1 MSDETKHVFVGLV
14 GVHSPTLWFLIFLNI
29 IFAITSILGN
39 VIILA
44 ALKKKSSLHPPSKI
58 LLSFLAITDLCAGL
72 ISLPIFITLLMAF
85 QYKIED
91 IVTFTTEL
99 TSYISTAL
107 CLSSLFTL
115 AAISVDRFL
124 ALFLGI
130 RYRQVVTLRRTAII
144 VVCSWTVIAGCII
157 TVNWIDILTVLLTYV
172 TATVLLFLMVSICCY
187 TMIYKKLLQHQAQ
200 AQENLHQGEPN
211 GHEPLNIARYRKTVS
226 STLWIQFSLVAC
238 YLPFCVT
245 LVLLMVH
252 GHTTSNLISAWV
264 FSKTVVNFN
273 STLNPILY
281 CWKITEVR
289 RAAIGIIRGVWC
301 G

>member
-14 GVHSPTLWFLIFLNI
+14 RVHSPTLWFLIFLNI

-44 ALKKKSSLHPPSKI
+44 ALKKQSSLHPPSKI

-172 TATVLLFLMVSICCY
+172 TATVLLFLMVPICCY
-187 TMIYKKLLQHQAQ
+187 TMIYQKLLQHQAQ
-200 AQENLHQGEPN
+200 VQG
-211 GHEPLNIARYRKTVS
+211 KS
-226 STLWIQFSLVAC
+226 SSRWTKRTRATEHSSIQKDSVQYIMDTIFISGLLPALWCNSCIID
-238 YLPFCVT
+238 
-245 LVLLMVH
+245 
-252 GHTTSNLISAWV
+252 GAWPYHIKSY
-264 FSKTVVNFN
+264 F
-273 STLNPILY
+273 
-281 CWKITEVR
+281 R
-289 RAAIGIIRGVWC
+289 MGIF
-301 G
+301 

>member
-14 GVHSPTLWFLIFLNI
+14 EVHSPTLWFLIFLNI

-44 ALKKKSSLHPPSKI
+44 ALKKQSSLHPPSKI

-187 TMIYKKLLQHQAQ
+187 TMIYQKLLQHQAQ
-200 AQENLHQGEPN
+200 VQENLHQGEPN

-238 YLPFCVT
+238 YLPFGVT

>member
-44 ALKKKSSLHPPSKI
+44 ALKKQSSLHPPSKI

-72 ISLPIFITLLMAF
+72 ISLPIFITLLMAS

-115 AAISVDRFL
+115 AAISVDRFSRSVPGHQIQTSGHL
-124 ALFLGI
+124 TENCNYRGLFLDCH
-130 RYRQVVTLRRTAII
+130 RR
-144 VVCSWTVIAGCII
+144 
-157 TVNWIDILTVLLTYV
+157 
-172 TATVLLFLMVSICCY
+172 
-187 TMIYKKLLQHQAQ
+187 
-200 AQENLHQGEPN
+200 LHYHGE
-211 GHEPLNIARYRKTVS
+211 LD
-226 STLWIQFSLVAC
+226 
-238 YLPFCVT
+238 
-245 LVLLMVH
+245 
-252 GHTTSNLISAWV
+252 
-264 FSKTVVNFN
+264 
-273 STLNPILY
+273 
-281 CWKITEVR
+281 
-289 RAAIGIIRGVWC
+289 
-301 G
+301 